1 MVKLVSTI
9 TNTFIFIV
17 TTLSLSLAFAADEA
31 VQIKKQER
39 QELLEMAKEAPSQ
52 AVPPAAPPAAGKQ
65 VRRVIRRKRVVQ
77 PETELSS
84 KIGMSLGAVAWGE
97 QILLQSGDGRTE
109 NILVEYTGLALGLD
123 YTLKGESVGW
133 NSSVKGMFLNG
144 NAQAEGQ
151 SITYQNKV
159 DAIAPVF
166 VSTGLRFYPHE
177 KVNVTLNVGATF
189 YKLKLAPPTSVVT
202 NYDFKY
208 SDSVQPIAQLQLG
221 WMVAENWMFQQEMFI
236 SEKNEVNAGWIVS
249 LGYVF

>member
-1 MVKLVSTI
+1 MVTTI

-17 TTLSLSLAFAADEA
+17 TTLSLSFAFAADEA

-39 QELLEMAKEAPSQ
+39 EELLEMAKEAPAQ
-52 AVPPAAPPAAGKQ
+52 AMPPAAPPAAGKQ
-65 VRRVIRRKRVVQ
+65 VRRVVRRKKIVQ
-77 PETELSS
+77 EVETELTS
-84 KIGMSLGAVAWGE
+84 KIGMNLGAAVWGE
-97 QILLQSGDGRTE
+97 QILLQSGDGRSE

-123 YTLKGESVGW
+123 YTLKGESLGW
-133 NSSVKGMFLNG
+133 NSAVKGLFLTG

-177 KVNVTLNVGATF
+177 KVNVTVNIGATF
-189 YKLKLAPPTSVVT
+189 YKLKLAAPTSVVT

-208 SDSVQPIAQLQLG
+208 SDSIQPIAQLQLG
-221 WMVAENWMFQQEMFI
+221 WMVAENWMFQQELFV
-236 SEKNEVNAGWIVS
+236 SEKNEASVGWIVS